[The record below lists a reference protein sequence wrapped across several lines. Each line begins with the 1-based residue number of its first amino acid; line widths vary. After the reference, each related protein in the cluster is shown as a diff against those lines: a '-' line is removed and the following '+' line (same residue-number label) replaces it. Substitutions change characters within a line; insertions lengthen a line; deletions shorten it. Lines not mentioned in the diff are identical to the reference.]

1 MKRTVLIILF
11 AAVYTLSAQ
20 VRTDSIHVARYDINL
35 SFLDFTN
42 KTIDGYTQLDVVS
55 KVDNLSEI
63 RLDFIT
69 SFTIDS
75 IVTNDGT
82 HLSFVHQDN
91 MLYIAPSSNMNTD
104 DTTKLLVYYYGVPFG
119 SSRGGFT
126 YSNGYAFNMGASLQD
141 IPHSYGRVWFP
152 CIDDFMD
159 KSLFSFSIRTE
170 KNKRAICNGLL
181 TDSTRLADSTVCWSW
196 QLRDPIPVYLAAVAV
211 GEYELYADTF
221 HSVSSTVIPL
231 EIYAPPAYMSN
242 IPASFINIK
251 TILRDY
257 ETRFVPF
264 PRERIGYVLVNF
276 GGGAMEH
283 ATNIAYPYFAVDG
296 TTFFEFLYAHEVSH
310 EWFGNLITCEKA
322 EEMWINEG
330 FASYCELMINEVLY
344 ANPNP
349 LLDGYTQKVRALHY
363 KVLTNTHEADGD
375 YYALNNVPL
384 EKTYGHTSYDKGALI
399 VHVLRNYLGDSLF
412 FKGMKSVLTNYA
424 FKNIGSEE
432 LFNHLS
438 QVTNIDMTGFYE
450 AYINQPGFL
459 HFSIDS
465 IEKLS
470 TANQY
475 NVHLRQ
481 RLHHATNFANNNR
494 IDLTFF
500 GRNGQSYTV
509 EKAQFSGET
518 GVVNV
523 TIPFEPQFGIVDL
536 YEKLADAIVDTNLW
550 ISTTGKITCSRVY
563 FTPDIYSIED
573 TVFMRVEHNLVKPDE
588 LKTDN
593 PLIYRISDNH
603 YWRIE
608 YTDNAPMTGRML
620 FRYDVRS
627 NASLDYQLIQ
637 GYSVPKDLILLYRRD
652 AREDWRGVPFSFVNP
667 GTFGFLE
674 TTSLLPGEYVLAVG
688 DPSVSSIAEAAS
700 SDDIKIY
707 PNPNNGIFNLQ
718 INNKDITHFSIV
730 DMYGKKIQTGR
741 VETSDMQFDMSE
753 YASGVYFIQFY
764 DGERQRGVA
773 KIITN

>member
-1 MKRTVLIILF
+1 MKKTFLILLF

-20 VRTDSIHVARYDINL
+20 TRIDSIHVARYDINL

-42 KTIDGYTQLDVVS
+42 NTIDGYTQLDVVS

-69 SFTIDS
+69 SFSIDS
-75 IVTNDGT
+75 IVTDDGT

-91 MLYIAPSSNMNTD
+91 MLYIVPSLNMNTD
-104 DTTKLLVYYYGVPFG
+104 DTAKLFVHYQGVPFG
-119 SSRGGFT
+119 NSWGGFT
-126 YSNGYAFNMGASLQD
+126 FSNGYAFNLGAALYD
-141 IPHSYGRVWFP
+141 VPHSYGRVWFP
-152 CIDDFMD
+152 CIDEFTD
-159 KSLFSFSIRTE
+159 KSLYSFSIRTE
-170 KNKRAICNGLL
+170 AHKRAICNGLL
-181 TDSTRLADSTVCWSW
+181 TDSTFLGDGTIRWKW

-221 HSVSSTVIPL
+221 HSITSTVIPL

-296 TTFFEFLYAHEVSH
+296 TTDYESLYAHEVSH

-349 LLDGYTQKVRALHY
+349 LLDGYTQAVRALHY
-363 KVLTNTHEADGD
+363 DVLTNVHKADGD

-384 EKTYGHTSYDKGALI
+384 EKTYGRTSYDKGALI
-399 VHVLRNYLGDSLF
+399 THVLRNYLGDSLF

-432 LFNHLS
+432 LFYHLS
-438 QVTNIDMTGFYE
+438 QVTGIDMTGFYE

-465 IEKLS
+465 IVKLS
-470 TANQY
+470 AANQY

-481 RLHHATNFANNNR
+481 RLHHATNFANNNK

-500 GRNGQSYTV
+500 GWNGQSYTV

-518 GVVNV
+518 GVINA

-536 YEKLADAIVDTNLW
+536 YEKLADAIVDVNLQ
-550 ISTTGKITCSRVY
+550 ISNTGKIMCSEAY
-563 FTPDIYSIED
+563 FVPDIYSIED

-593 PLIYRISDNH
+593 PFIYRISDNH

-608 YTDNAPMTGRML
+608 YTDNAPMTGKLL
-620 FRYDVRS
+620 FQYDARNS
-627 NASLDYQLIQ
+627 TSLDYQLTR
-637 GYSVPKDLILLYRRD
+637 GYSLSKDLILLYRRD
-652 AREDWRGVPFSFVNP
+652 ARADWRSVPFRIVNP

-674 TTSLLPGEYVLAVG
+674 TTCLLPGEYVLAVG
-688 DPSVSSIAEAAS
+688 DPSVSIAEVTS
-700 SDDIKIY
+700 SDDIKVY
-707 PNPNNGIFNLQ
+707 PNPNNGIFSLQ

-730 DMYGKKIQTGR
+730 DMYGKKLQTGK
-741 VETSDMQFDMSE
+741 VKSSDMQFDMSE
-753 YASGVYFIQFY
+753 YAPGVYFIQFY
-764 DGERQRGVA
+764 DGERQRGIA